1 MTISYS
7 TSLLNWFIAP
17 GISELTACDAPDIS
31 AKHPQASHWLA
42 NHFLNSVLRGSFKNK
57 YRQYA
62 LNLIFRA
69 QTAFAEYHDARSLTV
84 EFLGK
89 GRPDYPASR
98 TYFRAIARWEAC
110 FLNLQIFIDVLNK
123 LKRELNDQPVFKDC
137 DGTPE
142 QRAYEMA
149 NTVKHWGADVSAN
162 RHSESD
168 TIPLW
173 ITNLGLQTH
182 LHQITYS
189 ELAALISEAAKIA
202 EELQDPMS
210 FGEAK

>member
-1 MTISYS
+1 M
-7 TSLLNWFIAP
+7 
-17 GISELTACDAPDIS
+17 
-31 AKHPQASHWLA
+31 A
-42 NHFLNSVLRGSFKNK
+42 NHFLNSVLRGSFNNK

-69 QTAFAEYHDARSLTV
+69 QTAFAEYHDARSVTL

-98 TYFRAIARWEAC
+98 TYFGAIARWEAC
-110 FLNLQIFIDVLNK
+110 FLNAQIFIDILNK
-123 LKRELNDQPVFKDC
+123 LRKELNDQPVFKEG

-149 NTVKHWGADVSAN
+149 NTVKHWGADILAN

-173 ITNLGLQTH
+173 ITNLGLRTR
-182 LHQITYS
+182 LHQITYI
-189 ELAALISEAAKIA
+189 ELAGLISEMSTIA
-202 EELQDPMS
+202 EDLQDPMS
-210 FGEAK
+210 FGESK